1 MQLSSCY
8 LFQGL
13 SEAQLNQIISI
24 GEETKILKD
33 HWLYRENEPA
43 EHIFILKDGAVELIT
58 KVDDVAELPI
68 AIKRE
73 SGSCFGT
80 AALVPPHVYSLSAR
94 GLEDGSLLSLKNAD
108 LQNLIRQD
116 PEFGRIILTNLA
128 QYFLDR
134 LKETRKELEIHFKTL
149 FKSTHQ

>member
-8 LFQGL
+8 LFRGL

-24 GEETKILKD
+24 GRETKVLKG

-43 EHIFILKDGAVELIT
+43 EHMFILKDGAVELIT
-58 KVDDVAELPI
+58 TVDDVVELPI
-68 AIKRE
+68 TIKRE
-73 SGSCFGT
+73 PGICFGT

-94 GLEDGSLLSLKNAD
+94 GMEDGSLLSINRAD
-108 LQNLIRQD
+108 LQNLIQQD

-149 FKSTHQ
+149 FKSTHH